1 MNLKIMLMA
10 SGLALLATSGA
21 RAADAVLEEPPPAVE
36 VPVFTWTGF
45 YVGVQGGYVWTNL
58 DVDPGGFEIDDLNG
72 GLFGGYVGYN
82 WQYGAWVF
90 GAEGDFNGTWND
102 QTFDGAIGPL
112 AFSTDIGTDWLASI
126 RARAGYSFD
135 RALIFATGGVAF
147 TKASIDTTFA
157 GGLTLSGDETFTGW
171 TLGGGVEYAFT
182 DNWLGRLE
190 YRYYDFPDKD
200 IDGAGG
206 LGDVSL
212 NTSTITAG
220 IAYKF

>member
-1 MNLKIMLMA
+1 M
-10 SGLALLATSGA
+10 
-21 RAADAVLEEPPPAVE
+21 
-36 VPVFTWTGF
+36 
-45 YVGVQGGYVWTNL
+45 QGGYVWTNL

-90 GAEGDFNGTWND
+90 GAEGDFNGTVERPNLRR
-102 QTFDGAIGPL
+102 GIGPL

-200 IDGAGG
+200 LDGAGG